1 MEPTRSVA
9 IAKIIKPQGNRGEV
23 AAEVWTDF
31 PDRFQLIQN
40 VELQRSRELPR
51 RLKLDSFWFHKGRVI
66 LKFAGVE
73 SRSAAEGLRD
83 CEVRIPESERMPLAE
98 GTYYQHELVDCVVKD
113 IHGRALGTISEIVG
127 TDGHYLLKI
136 SGSTGDFL
144 IPFAQSLLVRA
155 SVRDKELVCNLPE
168 GLEDL

>member
-1 MEPTRSVA
+1 LEPSRSVA

-23 AAEVWTDF
+23 AAEMWTDF
-31 PDRFQLIQN
+31 PDRFQRIEEVQ
-40 VELQRSRELPR
+40 LQRGQELTQ
-51 RLKLDSFWFHKGRVI
+51 RLKLVSFWFHKGRVI

-73 SRSAAEGLRD
+73 NRSAAEELRD
-83 CEVRIPESERMPLAE
+83 CEVRIPDRERMPLPE

-113 IHGRALGTISEIVG
+113 IQGRALGTVTEIVG
-127 TDGHYLLKI
+127 TDGNYLLKV